1 MKLYYVYTQRICAE
15 LMLKGYKLISIEPSE
30 KREGY
35 NVFGFEDTERLRKE
49 IKRLM
54 TTKK

>member
-1 MKLYYVYTQRICAE
+1 MKLYYIYTQRICAE
-15 LMLKGYKLISIEPSE
+15 LMLLGYKLISLEPSE

-35 NVFGFEDTERLRKE
+35 NVFGFEDTGKLRKE

-54 TTKK
+54 TTNK